1 MSEDQYIITTLLRAQ
16 LHEARE
22 AIRAIDAANMGILQG
37 TTEHSDL
44 EEAINSAVAILPESE
59 QARQQFEKQQPKK
72 RRRRST
78 TEQNF
83 EDLF

>member
-22 AIRAIDAANMGILQG
+22 AIRAIWTTHQDTSQTEMQHAADMDQVIFHAAEL
-37 TTEHSDL
+37 
-44 EEAINSAVAILPESE
+44 LPEAEKARE
-59 QARQQFEKQQPKK
+59 QETKVRNKQ
-72 RRRRST
+72 RRR
-78 TEQNF
+78 TEKF